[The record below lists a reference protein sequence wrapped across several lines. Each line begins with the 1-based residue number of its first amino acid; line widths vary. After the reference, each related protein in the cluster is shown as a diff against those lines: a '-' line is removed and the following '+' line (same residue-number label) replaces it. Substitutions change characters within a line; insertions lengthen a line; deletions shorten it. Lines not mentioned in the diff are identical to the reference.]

1 MKNTRLLLLV
11 LGTVLVA
18 SVVLVSLDLGVM
30 SVLATISL
38 VVSLLALLL
47 WGAWRLYNAFLWKVG
62 RRLAFSYFLV
72 GVLPIPLVLMVLA
85 AVVYIQSGFILG
97 HLYHDAVEAV
107 QAEMDADTRLALEW
121 ADGVAPGRAA
131 ARFDGDPALP
141 SVLGT
146 TDGGADG
153 LADGAAVEPHRELE
167 TGSVAYALY
176 RDGRRVAGDPRLP
189 EAWPA
194 WIQELPAAAAAA
206 RATRNAPAPDEAS
219 ADDAGTDGTGDEAA
233 AGDEDAAGTQA
244 GTQAQNEA
252 QTEAQT
258 EAETGGDPEPGG
270 DPEFS
275 SDELQ
280 PLTDPP
286 IFFSAGNGQ
295 PTLAS
300 AAGDASLGV
309 ASVYVGD
316 LAQELTERSDVWVRL
331 FGPDSGEGAE
341 GRVDVQVMGRNMAL
355 KTDPSRSPEAAEA
368 YFAARGGSTDGA
380 NAFQRWWDRPFLWW
394 GEVRGPLH
402 ALADG
407 ERVVDRFGVG
417 LNAPPRTL
425 DRNLFSLT
433 AELDVSVWSAL
444 VVFAFLLFDVY
455 LVAALMA
462 SIMIYALSR
471 AVNRLSKATDAV
483 RSGDFSVRIP
493 VRRTDQVGQLQ
504 RSFNTMAE
512 NLEELVATATQKE
525 LLEKELSIARDL
537 QKSLVPR
544 DLPHGEGIE
553 FASLFE
559 PSAAIGGDYFDVLR
573 LGEDRL
579 AVVVADVSGHGL
591 PTGLR
596 MAMLKSA
603 LTILVAEERPVEEI
617 LAKLDAVVRLEGEER
632 YFVTAT
638 VALLDFRSGRLEITN
653 AGHPPT
659 YLLRRGE
666 VREILLPGQ
675 PLGGISHRWGKEA
688 LDLEAGDVLV
698 WLSDGLIEASDE
710 DDETFGYD
718 GVESALEE
726 IAVRA
731 EATGAD
737 LSAAAVRDHLVAA
750 VAEHTGS
757 RSAEDDR
764 TLVALRFTK
773 AGAERSSSARADEEP
788 TTA

>member
-1 MKNTRLLLLV
+1 VKTSRLLLVV

-18 SVVLVSLDLGVM
+18 SIILVSLDLAVI
-30 SVLATISL
+30 SALATVAL
-38 VVSLLALLL
+38 VLSLLALLL

-62 RRLAFSYFLV
+62 RRLAFSYFLL
-72 GVLPIPLVLMVLA
+72 GVLPIPLVLMLLA
-85 AVVYIQSGFILG
+85 AVAYIQSGFILG
-97 HLYHDAVEAV
+97 HLFHDAVEAV
-107 QAEMDADTRLALEW
+107 QAEMDADARLALEW
-121 ADGVAPGRAA
+121 ADGMAPRLAA
-131 ARFDGDPALP
+131 ARFDRDPALTTLP
-141 SVLGT
+141 GAADRTADRAADRTAGRETNRLTQARGDDNP
-146 TDGGADG
+146 TDGDS
-153 LADGAAVEPHRELE
+153 VEPRELE
-167 TGSVAYALY
+167 AGSVVYALY
-176 RDGRRVAGDPRLP
+176 RGGRRVAGDGRLP
-189 EAWPA
+189 QEWPGWIRDLSLEAA
-194 WIQELPAAAAAA
+194 EAAETREVARGT
-206 RATRNAPAPDEAS
+206 RAT
-219 ADDAGTDGTGDEAA
+219 DAGVPKTEGTGPDAPGTDATAA
-233 AGDEDAAGTQA
+233 EAAGT
-244 GTQAQNEA
+244 EA
-252 QTEAQT
+252 APEA
-258 EAETGGDPEPGG
+258 APELS
-270 DPEFS
+270 E
-275 SDELQ
+275 DEIQ

-286 IFFSAGNGQ
+286 AFFSLADGE

-300 AAGDASLGV
+300 VAGDASLGV
-309 ASVYVGD
+309 AAVYVGD

-331 FGPDSGEGAE
+331 LGPASGEGAE
-341 GRVDVQVMGRNMAL
+341 GRVDVQVMGHNMAL

-368 YFAARGGSTDGA
+368 YFAARGGRADDGIFLQA
-380 NAFQRWWDRPFLWW
+380 WWDRPFLWW

-407 ERVVDRFGVG
+407 ERMVDRFGVG

-462 SIMIYALSR
+462 LIMIFALSR
-471 AVNRLSKATDAV
+471 AVNRLSTATDAV

-512 NLEELVATATQKE
+512 HLEELVATATQKE

-537 QKSLVPR
+537 QMSLVPR

-603 LTILVAEERPVEEI
+603 LTILVAEDRPVEEI

-638 VALLDFRSGRLEITN
+638 VSLLDFRSGRLEITN

-659 YLLRRGE
+659 YLLRSGA
-666 VREILLPGQ
+666 VREIVLPGQ
-675 PLGGISHRWGKEA
+675 PLGGISHRWGKET

-698 WLSDGLIEASDE
+698 WLSDGLIEAADE
-710 DDETFGYD
+710 NDDTFGYD
-718 GVESALEE
+718 GVMEALAE
-726 IAVRA
+726 IA
-731 EATGAD
+731 EAGEKAGTD
-737 LSAAAVRDHLVAA
+737 LSAAAVRDALVAA
-750 VAEHTGS
+750 VARHTGD

-764 TLVALRFTK
+764 TLVVLRYR
-773 AGAERSSSARADEEP
+773 GLAE
-788 TTA
+788 

>member
-1 MKNTRLLLLV
+1 MKTSRLLLLV

-18 SVVLVSLDLGVM
+18 SIVLVSLDLGVM
-30 SVLATISL
+30 SALATVAL
-38 VVSLLALLL
+38 VVSLVVLLL
-47 WGAWRLYNAFLWKVG
+47 WGAWRLYQGFLWKVG

-107 QAEMDADTRLALEW
+107 QAEMDADARLALEW
-121 ADGVAPGRAA
+121 ADGVAPGLAA
-131 ARFDGDPALP
+131 ARFDGDPAL
-141 SVLGT
+141 SALLGAT
-146 TDGGADG
+146 EGDAPALT
-153 LADGAAVEPHRELE
+153 DGAAVESHRELE

-176 RDGRRVAGDPRLP
+176 REGRRVAGDDRLP
-189 EAWPA
+189 AQWPA
-194 WIQELPAAAAAA
+194 WVRELSAGGDVADAEFSQ
-206 RATRNAPAPDEAS
+206 DEAR
-219 ADDAGTDGTGDEAA
+219 
-233 AGDEDAAGTQA
+233 
-244 GTQAQNEA
+244 
-252 QTEAQT
+252 
-258 EAETGGDPEPGG
+258 
-270 DPEFS
+270 
-275 SDELQ
+275 

-286 IFFSAGNGQ
+286 VFFSLGDGE

-309 ASVYVGD
+309 AAVYVGD

-331 FGPDSGEGAE
+331 FGPASGEGAE

-355 KTDPSRSPEAAEA
+355 KTDPSRSPQAAEA
-368 YFAARGGSTDGA
+368 YFSARGGSADGG
-380 NAFQRWWDRPFLWW
+380 NALQRWWDRPFLWW
-394 GEVRGPLH
+394 GEVRGPLY

-462 SIMIYALSR
+462 SIMIFALSR
-471 AVNRLSKATDAV
+471 AVNRLSQATDAV

-617 LAKLDAVVRLEGEER
+617 LAKLDTVVRLEGKER

-638 VALLDFRSGRLEITN
+638 VAILDFRSGRLEITN

-659 YLLRRGE
+659 YLLRGGG

-675 PLGGISHRWGKEA
+675 PLGGISQRWGKET

-698 WLSDGLIEASDE
+698 WLSDGLIEAADE

-718 GVESALEE
+718 GVESALAE
-726 IAVRA
+726 ISAA
-731 EATGAD
+731 SEASGAD

-750 VAEHTGS
+750 VARHTGS
-757 RSAEDDR
+757 RSAQDDR
-764 TLVALRFTK
+764 TLVALRFTQ
-773 AGAERSSSARADEEP
+773 AGAARNSSP
-788 TTA
+788 TAGEDPATA